1 MSDAERAL
9 AYVLERKRA
18 YQQACGSETTRVM
31 MEDLAWFCRADR
43 TCFDLDARKHA
54 MAEGR
59 RQVYLRI
66 QEHLTLTPEQLVQLY
81 GGPTKPEEDD
91 DNG

>member
-1 MSDAERAL
+1 MSDTEIKL
-9 AYVLERKRA
+9 AFVLERKRA
-18 YQQACGSETTRVM
+18 YQQACGSETTALM
-31 MEDLAWFCRADR
+31 MRDLAWFCRADR

-66 QEHLTLTPEQLVQLY
+66 QEHLTLTPEQLLLLY
-81 GGPTKPEEDD
+81 DGPQKPDGDD
-91 DNG
+91 DA

>member
-18 YQQACGSETTRVM
+18 YQQACGSETTALM
-31 MEDLAWFCRADR
+31 MADLAWFCRADR

-54 MAEGR
+54 LAEGR
-59 RQVYLRI
+59 REVWLRI
-66 QEHLTLTPEQLVQLY
+66 QEHLTLTPEQLAALY
-81 GGPTKPEEDD
+81 GAPAKQNGDD
-91 DNG
+91 DA